1 MNPNFELRYLEIIVA
16 HDQAIEK
23 LKKMY
28 AQTYRDIIRDEEE
41 RLMRKGLTREEAQDA
56 AIKNMAVHEKELED
70 MLAAAIEDIQ
80 AKRGSSLD
88 RLQAEFPDTE

>member
-16 HDQAIEK
+16 HEQAIET

-41 RLMRKGLTREEAQDA
+41 RLVRKGLTREEARDA

-80 AKRGSSLD
+80 GKRGRSLD
-88 RLQAEFPDTE
+88 RMQAEFSDTE